1 MSRKIILSI
10 LAIGLLASVSC
21 NKVSDWDEE
30 MTKLDE
36 YLLENNITAEPTYSG
51 IYYIET
57 LAGSGVPAD
66 GGDRVRVKYSGT
78 FLNGNEFDSG
88 EFEFTIGIGQVIRGW
103 DEGINYMKEGGK
115 AILII
120 PSNMAYGSSGSQ
132 SIPGY
137 TTLRFEVELL
147 DVY

>member
-1 MSRKIILSI
+1 MSRKIFLSI
-10 LAIGLLASVSC
+10 LAVGLLTSVGC

-30 MTKLDE
+30 MTLLDE

>member
-1 MSRKIILSI
+1 MLQKIFLSV

-30 MTKLDE
+30 MTLLDE

-66 GGDRVRVKYSGT
+66 GGDRVRVKYSGK

-88 EFEFTIGIGQVIRGW
+88 EFEFVVGAGRVIRGW

>member
-137 TTLRFEVELL
+137 TTLLFEVELL

>member
-120 PSNMAYGSSGSQ
+120 PSNMAYGSPGSQ

-137 TTLRFEVELL
+137 TTLLFEVELL